1 MSVCLTDVL
10 PCLCY
15 PRAVPTLL
23 LIELFLAVILLFLI
37 PFKETGFFSDL
48 RHCGS
53 LIMTVI
59 KGACVVPVSLC
70 QCKESFSVNRRL
82 VFLCIQAGGTV
93 LYVAP
98 TGFWTL
104 RPIATSSCSFFLL
117 WRTSLNGRK
126 NNYDKGSHTS
136 CKACSLERWRVL
148 SMVLFCIDLHS
159 TFLAEPLFWC
169 SHKLWLCKY

>member
-1 MSVCLTDVL
+1 MSVRLTDVL

-37 PFKETGFFSDL
+37 PLKERFFFSDL

-59 KGACVVPVSLC
+59 KGACVVPVRLC

-82 VFLCIQAGGTV
+82 VFLCIQAEGTV
-93 LYVAP
+93 LYEAP
-98 TGFWTL
+98 TGSRTM
-104 RPIATSSCSFFLL
+104 RPVATSSCNLQYVQRQFS
-117 WRTSLNGRK
+117 K
-126 NNYDKGSHTS
+126 PHE
-136 CKACSLERWRVL
+136 CV
-148 SMVLFCIDLHS
+148 
-159 TFLAEPLFWC
+159 
-169 SHKLWLCKY
+169 

>member
-1 MSVCLTDVL
+1 MSVRLTDVQ
-10 PCLCY
+10 PCLCH
-15 PRAVPTLL
+15 PRTVPTLL
-23 LIELFLAVILLFLI
+23 LIELFLAVVLPFLI

-104 RPIATSSCSFFLL
+104 RPIATS
-117 WRTSLNGRK
+117 
-126 NNYDKGSHTS
+126 
-136 CKACSLERWRVL
+136 
-148 SMVLFCIDLHS
+148 
-159 TFLAEPLFWC
+159 
-169 SHKLWLCKY
+169 